1 MEVELRRGQALEGL
15 GDVRESSRAYLS
27 AFSIDPQNP
36 LAAEALYRLG
46 VGLGGLGK
54 TLEACLTLDEVAL
67 RYPNSPYV
75 VEANAARLNLDC
87 S

>member
-1 MEVELRRGQALEGL
+1 MSVKVHARIYQLFQL
-15 GDVRESSRAYLS
+15 
-27 AFSIDPQNP
+27 IHKTHWPQK
-36 LAAEALYRLG
+36 LFIVLG

-67 RYPNSPYV
+67 RYPNSPHV
-75 VEANAARLNLDC
+75 AEANAARLNLDC